1 MTSMSVVFCVSNL
14 GGPEPRVLAR
24 FVTDSRGLH
33 PERFDRREGRWVQD
47 ALVSGFLT
55 GQDDW
60 SERITPAAAGG
71 LIEAWGHGAEM
82 LKAPVAEV
90 AST

>member
-1 MTSMSVVFCVSNL
+1 MLMSVVFCASSL
-14 GGPEPRVLAR
+14 GGSELRVLAR
-24 FVTDSRGLH
+24 FVTDAHGLH
-33 PERFDRREGRWVQD
+33 SERFDRSQGRWIQD
-47 ALVSGFLT
+47 TRISGFLT

-60 SERITPAAAGG
+60 AERITQAAARQ
-71 LIEAWGHGAEM
+71 LIKSWGFEADV